1 MLRPGNFPKS
11 RLVHWRSICYSVTRT
26 WASPISHHNITGMK
40 KNTSKSAAKSPAPET
55 KVAPVRA
62 KVGVA
67 ARKTVPAL
75 KPAKPVAKKK
85 SAAAPAV
92 KVVAAKPVV
101 ATITAQ
107 IDIGFGNALYVR
119 GEGAG
124 LSWDQGL
131 LMNCV
136 SNSEWQCVLGE
147 SARPIVFKFLVN
159 DLSWSTGEDFTV
171 AAGTNVTLSPTF

>member
-1 MLRPGNFPKS
+1 MTAMKNKS
-11 RLVHWRSICYSVTRT
+11 
-26 WASPISHHNITGMK
+26 
-40 KNTSKSAAKSPAPET
+40 SKSAAKSPARAT
-55 KVAPVRA
+55 KLAPRSA
-62 KVGVA
+62 KAAVA
-67 ARKTVPAL
+67 APKAAPAL

-85 SAAAPAV
+85 PAARAAAPAV
-92 KVVAAKPVV
+92 HAVATKPVLTTV
-101 ATITAQ
+101 TAQ

-136 SNSEWQCVLGE
+136 SDSEWQCVFGE

-159 DLSWSTGEDFTV
+159 DLSWSTGDDFSVTT
-171 AAGTNVTLSPTF
+171 GTNVTLTPTF

>member
-1 MLRPGNFPKS
+1 
-11 RLVHWRSICYSVTRT
+11 
-26 WASPISHHNITGMK
+26 MK
-40 KNTSKSAAKSPAPET
+40 KSTSKSAAKSPAPAT
-55 KVAPVRA
+55 KVASVRE
-62 KVGVA
+62 KVAVA

-85 SAAAPAV
+85 PAVRATAPAV
-92 KVVAAKPVV
+92 NVVAAKPVV

-171 AAGTNVTLSPTF
+171 TAGTNVTLTPTF

>member
-1 MLRPGNFPKS
+1 
-11 RLVHWRSICYSVTRT
+11 
-26 WASPISHHNITGMK
+26 MK
-40 KNTSKSAAKSPAPET
+40 KNASKSAAKSPAPAT
-55 KVAPVRA
+55 KVAPVRVNVA
-62 KVGVA
+62 VA
-67 ARKTVPAL
+67 ARKAVPAL

-85 SAAAPAV
+85 PAARTAAPEV
-92 KVVAAKPVV
+92 KVVTAKAVV

-107 IDIGFGNALYVR
+107 FDIGFGNALYVR

-159 DLSWSTGEDFTV
+159 DLSWSTGEDFSVTPG
-171 AAGTNVTLSPTF
+171 ANVTLTPTF

>member
-1 MLRPGNFPKS
+1 
-11 RLVHWRSICYSVTRT
+11 
-26 WASPISHHNITGMK
+26 MK
-40 KNTSKSAAKSPAPET
+40 KNTSKSAAKSPAPAM
-55 KVAPVRA
+55 KVAPVRVNVA
-62 KVGVA
+62 VA
-67 ARKTVPAL
+67 ARKTVPAR

-85 SAAAPAV
+85 PAVRAAAPAV

-171 AAGTNVTLSPTF
+171 MAGTNVTLTPTF